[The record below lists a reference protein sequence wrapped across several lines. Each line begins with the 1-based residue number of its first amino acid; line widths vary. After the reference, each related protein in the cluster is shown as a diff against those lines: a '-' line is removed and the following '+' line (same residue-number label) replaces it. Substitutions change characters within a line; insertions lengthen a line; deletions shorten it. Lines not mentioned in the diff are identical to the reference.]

1 MAEQMAKQQ
10 EEMQKQMQQMM
21 LASGMGTGGD
31 RAAFSGEQA
40 EDGGYV
46 GGGGLASSKQ
56 MKTFEEKL
64 NKLQTQVDDVSTQSP
79 AIRPTRAVLSGARF
93 LLTSVCMR
101 VGDDS

>member
-64 NKLQTQVDDVSTQSP
+64 NKLQTQVDDVSTQSQPSP
-79 AIRPTRAVLSGARF
+79 AHACGFVWSSS
-93 LLTSVCMR
+93 LLTSVCMC